1 MLLTNA
7 QEMLRQSGY
16 RFLNG
21 HIIKNNMTYGF
32 YSTDA
37 GEHFGIYYGEK
48 IYQVK
53 TCSREV
59 AALMVVNN
67 VQVIKY

>member
-1 MLLTNA
+1 MTA
-7 QEMLRQSGY
+7 EETVKIAKIKAKWQE
-16 RFLNG
+16 
-21 HIIKNNMTYGF
+21 
-32 YSTDA
+32 
-37 GEHFGIYYGEK
+37 EHFGVYYGEK

-53 TCSREV
+53 TCSREI